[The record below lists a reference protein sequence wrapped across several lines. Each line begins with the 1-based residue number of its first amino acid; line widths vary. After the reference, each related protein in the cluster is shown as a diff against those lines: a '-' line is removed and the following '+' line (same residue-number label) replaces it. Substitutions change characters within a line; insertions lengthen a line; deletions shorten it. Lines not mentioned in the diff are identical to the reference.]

1 MMPNQQLASK
11 VTPALEQ
18 RPNDLWVFIDRT
30 FERTKPLRDIPYMS
44 ENPCCFVHLMGRIK
58 MPAPRAESKRTSRSR

>member
-1 MMPNQQLASK
+1 M
-11 VTPALEQ
+11 

-44 ENPCCFVHLMGRIK
+44 ENPLLLRFVHLMGLIK
-58 MPAPRAESKRTSRSR
+58 NAARPREERQNDL